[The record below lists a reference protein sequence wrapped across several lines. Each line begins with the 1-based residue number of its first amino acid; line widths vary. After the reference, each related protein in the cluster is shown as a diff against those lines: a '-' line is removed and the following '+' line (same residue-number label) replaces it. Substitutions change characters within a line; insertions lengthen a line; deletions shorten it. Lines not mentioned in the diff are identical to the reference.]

1 MNLLIDLGNSRLKWA
16 YVEDNPLQ
24 TVQHLLNSEITL
36 LVLKTLWH
44 DFQPKKIAISSV
56 GKVEFLD
63 VIKTVVQELWGDIPI
78 HFAKSESEAFGV
90 KNGYLQPEKLGV
102 DRWLALCAVW
112 QKTHSPVCIIDCG
125 TAITIDVLNENGEHQ
140 GGLICAGLSLMKNS
154 LATNTA
160 DLPLANLAHKIGLAT
175 ETQAAIFNGT
185 LFAACGL
192 IEKTMTKLPENT
204 QLFLTG
210 GDAEIIATQLECP
223 FILESNLVL
232 QGLNVVLNQIV
243 TTTGVL

>member
-16 YVEDNPLQ
+16 CATGENVQQAEPLP
-24 TVQHLLNSEITL
+24 HSEIML
-36 LVLKTLWH
+36 PVLKTLWS
-44 DFQPKKIAISSV
+44 DLQPQKIAISCV
-56 GKVEFLD
+56 GKVELLN
-63 VIKTVVQELWGDIPI
+63 VITAVTRELWGDIPI
-78 HFAKSESEAFGV
+78 HLAKSESNAFGV

-125 TAITIDVLNENGEHQ
+125 TAITVDVLNENGEHQ
-140 GGLICAGLSLMKNS
+140 GGLICAGLSLMKKA

-160 DLPLANLAHKIGLAT
+160 VLPLANSTHNIGLAT

-210 GDAEIIATQLECP
+210 GDAEIIATQLERP

-232 QGLNVVLNQIV
+232 QGLNATLN
-243 TTTGVL
+243 